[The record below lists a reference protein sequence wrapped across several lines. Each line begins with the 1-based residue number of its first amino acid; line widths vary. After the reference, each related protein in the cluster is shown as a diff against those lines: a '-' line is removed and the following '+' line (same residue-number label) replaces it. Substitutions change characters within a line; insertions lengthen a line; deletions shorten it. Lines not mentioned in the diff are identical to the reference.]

1 MSAAAGPGAAPC
13 WFGNRRKA
21 REVVIGGKSKKRGAV
36 VIGGDRPVAIQSMT
50 LAPTDPA
57 QACFDEIVKL
67 RAAGA
72 DLVRVAVPNKH
83 DAAALPALLEMV
95 DCPIVADIHFDPGL
109 AILAM
114 RAGVDKIRVNP
125 GNIRDRE
132 QLRRIVTTAKDTGT
146 AIRIGGNSG
155 SIKPREGIEV
165 PENDLYGPD
174 LIVKEVCEYVEMF
187 EGWGHR
193 DLVVSLKTQDPLT
206 TIDVNR
212 RFARTTDL
220 PIHLGVTHAGTK
232 DAAIV
237 KSAVALGT
245 LLVEGIGD
253 TIRVSITGDTV
264 DEVRAAKAI
273 LEAAGRR
280 RRVLDVYAC
289 PSCGRADV
297 DVVALTKAVEARVA
311 GLARPIRVAVM
322 GCAVNGPGEAEEA
335 DFGVAGGRGFGYIMK
350 KGRILAKVPEGEI
363 VDALMKAIEEHG
375 AEA

>member
-1 MSAAAGPGAAPC
+1 MSGAPC

-21 REVVIGGKSKKRGAV
+21 REVAIGGKSKKRGTV
-36 VIGGDRPVAIQSMT
+36 VLGGDHPVAIQSMT
-50 LAPTDPA
+50 LTPTEPV
-57 QACFDEIVKL
+57 QPCFDEIVKL
-67 RAAGA
+67 RAGGA
-72 DLVRVAVPNKH
+72 DLVRVAVPNKR
-83 DAAALPALLEMV
+83 DARALEALLAMV

-114 RAGVDKIRVNP
+114 DAGVDKIRINP
-125 GNIRDRE
+125 GNIRDRA
-132 QLRRIVTTAKDTGT
+132 QLEAIVRKARDTGT

-165 PENDLYGPD
+165 PENDLSGPD
-174 LIVKEVCEYVEMF
+174 LIVREVCEYVAMF
-187 EGWGHR
+187 ESWGHR
-193 DLVVSLKTQDPLT
+193 DLIVSLKTQDPLT

-212 RFARTTDL
+212 RFAGLSDV

-232 DAAIV
+232 ETAIV
-237 KSAVALGT
+237 KSAVGLGT

-264 DEVRAAKAI
+264 DEVAAAKAI
-273 LEAAGRR
+273 LESTGRR
-280 RRVLDVYAC
+280 KRVLDIYAC

-297 DVVALTKAVEARVA
+297 DVVALTRLVEARA
-311 GLARPIRVAVM
+311 KEIGKPIRIAVM

-350 KGRILAKVPEGEI
+350 KGRILKKVPEDRI
-363 VDALMKAIEEHG
+363 VEALLEAIEEHSKPD
-375 AEA
+375 A

>member
-1 MSAAAGPGAAPC
+1 MSGAAGVC

-21 REVVIGGKSKKRGAV
+21 REVAIGGKSRKRGTV
-36 VIGGDRPVAIQSMT
+36 VIGGDHPVAIQSMT
-50 LAPTDPA
+50 LAATDPVEP
-57 QACFDEIVKL
+57 CFDEIVKL

-72 DLVRVAVPNKH
+72 DLVRVAVPNRR
-83 DAAALPALLEMV
+83 DAQALHELLAMV

-114 RAGVDKIRVNP
+114 EAGVDKIRINP
-125 GNIRDRE
+125 GNIRDRA
-132 QLRRIVTTAKDTGT
+132 QLKRIVTMARETGT

-165 PENDLYGPD
+165 PENDLSGPD
-174 LIVKEVCEYVEMF
+174 LIVKEVHEYVEMF
-187 EGWGHR
+187 ESWGHR
-193 DLVVSLKTQDPLT
+193 GLVVSLKTQDPLT

-212 RFARTTDL
+212 RFAGTSDV

-232 DAAIV
+232 DIAVA

-264 DEVRAAKAI
+264 DEVRAAKSI
-273 LEAAGRR
+273 LESSGRR
-280 RRVLDVYAC
+280 KRVLDVYAC

-311 GLARPIRVAVM
+311 EIGKPVRVAVM

-350 KGRILAKVPEGEI
+350 KGRILKKVPEGEI
-363 VDALMKAIEEHG
+363 VDALLQAIEEHYEPD
-375 AEA
+375 A